1 MPFKKLEKRLARG
14 DPGINR
20 VDKSCKK
27 HDIAYRERQ
36 ARVLIKPIIKAKKT
50 FGMGYKMKCIKC
62 KKETNFKNIEE
73 NTSKN
78 NRRYIVGFL
87 GKRNYWDYCQV
98 SYKRE
103 NEHKCPLKCDR
114 CFRFE
119 SNCEG
124 EEIQWDD
131 CFRSFK
137 GRRCLR
143 NHKYKPK
150 KADGSKKASVCEVLY
165 KCLKCKRILNKIKRK
180 PEDHVCGERL
190 CDNCREWVDKD
201 RKCYMKMKNAKGGL
215 CEYSCSKMGKERLC
229 VCCKK
234 TEACLKTCQKLLKHP
249 DWCDQCKYGDFS
261 EKYFFFYVETMQETG
276 KHKVNLVVNHDFK
289 GNKMTSNDEE
299 EYCKWLL
306 DGKHEG

>member
-1 MPFKKLEKRLARG
+1 MMSTKEAYEDYLDVLA
-14 DPGINR
+14 
-20 VDKSCKK
+20 DKIEYKEL
-27 HDIAYRERQ
+27 DITEC
-36 ARVLIKPIIKAKKT
+36 T
-50 FGMGYKMKCIKC
+50 FDFHVIDLPNG
-62 KKETNFKNIEE
+62 
-73 NTSKN
+73 
-78 NRRYIVGFL
+78 GFL
-87 GKRNYWDYCQV
+87 GKRNYCNYCQV

-124 EEIQWDD
+124 EEIQCDD

-137 GRRCLR
+137 GRRCFR

-180 PEDHVCGERL
+180 PEDHVCGERM

-201 RKCYMKMKNAKGGL
+201 HKCYMKMKNAKGGL

-229 VCCKK
+229 
-234 TEACLKTCQKLLKHP
+234 LL
-249 DWCDQCKYGDFS
+249 
-261 EKYFFFYVETMQETG
+261 QE
-276 KHKVNLVVNHDFK
+276 D
-289 GNKMTSNDEE
+289 
-299 EYCKWLL
+299 
-306 DGKHEG
+306 